1 MSFGIYTGVN
11 LLKHL
16 KIVKSAGE
24 ELKETNMLITW
35 FWWVKT
41 MEELRRFMNG
51 KRGTG
56 AHG

>member
-35 FWWVKT
+35 F
-41 MEELRRFMNG
+41 
-51 KRGTG
+51 
-56 AHG
+56 